1 MFQSI
6 SCNIL
11 LFLNQNH
18 QAIKTAKEL
27 QDRHI
32 LSLVQLSCSERKTMN
47 FLRNS
52 TTGRPVKCSPLL
64 VSQEPCQVCHQ
75 KKTNMAPSHRTNT
88 YTCLSGSFV
97 SARVP
102 RICRRLP
109 KVHISHNHTWCC
121 NVKCVVLGFSP
132 GN

>member
-6 SCNIL
+6 SSNIL
-11 LFLNQNH
+11 LVLNQNH
-18 QAIKTAKEL
+18 QDGQEL
-27 QDRHI
+27 QNRHI
-32 LSLVQLSCSERKTMN
+32 LSVVQLICSERKTMN

-52 TTGRPVKCSPLL
+52 TTGRSIKCSPLL
-64 VSQEPCQVCHQ
+64 VSQEPCQVCHL

-88 YTCLSGSFV
+88 YTHVSQEVLFPREYPEFV
-97 SARVP
+97 DAS
-102 RICRRLP
+102 L
-109 KVHISHNHTWCC
+109 KVHISHHHTWCC